1 MKQLELIELVQQHH
15 PTMGHTEIRK
25 SLNRAQNDYCAR
37 TELIKET
44 YVQNSVA
51 GQRYYNLDNNILKI
65 TRVQINDVEIPRL
78 QGDPLIDDDEFDG
91 ASGLTSASTATNER
105 YWYVS
110 QGRLAIVEKVNNAIT
125 RDDKT
130 SNFQSIS
137 AVKEIRIYAISQATD
152 FDDTLT
158 QESDLPIQF
167 REGLAYK
174 VIADAYLIPPTV
186 SEDLHKMFYAKYMD
200 SVKEGK
206 KFARSNYIQT
216 GNIRQAHF

>member
-1 MKQLELIELVQQHH
+1 MKQFELIELIKQHH
-15 PTMGHTEIRK
+15 PIGETEIRK

-78 QGDPLIDDDEFDG
+78 QGDPIIDDDEFDG
-91 ASGLTSASTATNER
+91 GSGLSSASKSSNDR

-137 AVKEIRIYAISQATD
+137 VAKEIRIYAIAQATD
-152 FDDTLT
+152 FGDDLT
-158 QESDLPIQF
+158 QQSDLPIQF
-167 REGLAYK
+167 IEGLAYK
-174 VIADAYLIPPTV
+174 VIADSYLTPTNIDA
-186 SEDLHKMFYAKYMD
+186 ELHKMFYTKYMD
-200 SVKEGK
+200 IVREGK

>member
-78 QGDPLIDDDEFDG
+78 QGDPMIDDDEFDG
-91 ASGLTSASTATNER
+91 GSGLSSASKSSNDR

-137 AVKEIRIYAISQATD
+137 VAKEIRIYAIAQATD
-152 FDDTLT
+152 FGDDLT
-158 QESDLPIQF
+158 QQSDLPLQF
-167 REGLAYK
+167 REALAHK
-174 VIADAYLIPPTV
+174 VISDGYLLPPSV
-186 SEDLHKMFYAKYMD
+186 GMEAHKIFYAKYMNF
-200 SVKEGK
+200 VKEGK
-206 KFARSNYIQT
+206 KFARSNYTQT

>member
-1 MKQLELIELVQQHH
+1 MKQFELIELVQQHH
-15 PTMGHTEIRK
+15 VDMGETEIRK
-25 SLNRAQNDYCAR
+25 ALNRAQNDYCAR

-105 YWYVS
+105 YWYIS
-110 QGRLAIVEKVNNAIT
+110 QGRLAIVEKINNALT

-137 AVKEIRIYAISQATD
+137 VVKEIRIYAISQATD
-152 FDDTLT
+152 FGDTLT

-186 SEDLHKMFYAKYMD
+186 SEELHRMFYAKYMD
-200 SVKEGK
+200 SVKEGR

>member
-1 MKQLELIELVQQHH
+1 MKQFELIELVQQHH
-15 PTMGHTEIRK
+15 VDMGETEIRK
-25 SLNRAQNDYCAR
+25 ALNRAQNDYCAR

-65 TRVQINDVEIPRL
+65 TRVQINDVEISRL

-200 SVKEGK
+200 SVKEGR

-216 GNIRQAHF
+216 GNIRQVHF

>member
-1 MKQLELIELVQQHH
+1 MKQLELIELIKQHH
-15 PTMGHTEIRK
+15 SIGETEIRK

-78 QGDPLIDDDEFDG
+78 QGDPMIDDDEFDG
-91 ASGLTSASTATNER
+91 GSGLSSASKSSNDR

-137 AVKEIRIYAISQATD
+137 VAKEIRIYAIAQATD
-152 FDDTLT
+152 FGDDLT
-158 QESDLPIQF
+158 QQSDLPLQF
-167 REGLAYK
+167 REALAHK
-174 VIADAYLIPPTV
+174 VISDGYLLPPSV
-186 SEDLHKMFYAKYMD
+186 GMEAHKIFYAKYMNF
-200 SVKEGK
+200 VKEGK
-206 KFARSNYIQT
+206 KFARSNYTQT

>member
-78 QGDPLIDDDEFDG
+78 QGDPIIDDDEFDG
-91 ASGLTSASTATNER
+91 GSGLSSASKSSNDR

-110 QGRLAIVEKVNNAIT
+110 QGRLAIVEKVDNAIT

-137 AVKEIRIYAISQATD
+137 VAKEIRIYAIAQATD
-152 FDDTLT
+152 FGDDLT
-158 QESDLPIQF
+158 QQSDLPIQF
-167 REGLAYK
+167 IEGLAYK
-174 VIADAYLIPPTV
+174 VIADSYLIPPNIDA
-186 SEDLHKMFYAKYMD
+186 ELHKMFYTKYMD
-200 SVKEGK
+200 IVREGK

>member
-1 MKQLELIELVQQHH
+1 MKQLELIELIKQHH
-15 PTMGHTEIRK
+15 SIGETEIRK

-78 QGDPLIDDDEFDG
+78 QGDPIIDDDEFDG

-200 SVKEGK
+200 SVKEGR

-216 GNIRQAHF
+216 GNIRQVHF